1 MSNTEPGS
9 PANIGTQLEQWRSQI
24 EQALAAALVFETR
37 VPTPLHEALR
47 HAVLGGGKRY
57 RGLLAMALAADL
69 SVPTE
74 RLLSSAVALELIH
87 SASLVVDD
95 LPCMDDASRRRAAP
109 STHAAFGEATALL
122 CSIALLSRAHER
134 VAQDAGLIPIA
145 RGGIGEVMAHA
156 VGAAGLCGGQYDDL
170 FQDGPLG
177 VEPLI
182 DRYRRKTGVLF
193 AAAFA
198 CAGIVAGCDP
208 EVQSRLQ
215 RAGERLGVSFQ
226 LYDDLIDQL
235 SSAET
240 AGKDV
245 GKDATKVT
253 LATVLGTEA
262 ARREAEAGLALVQTE
277 IKALSREGY
286 ASALV
291 SAMAARAASFL
302 S

>member
-1 MSNTEPGS
+1 MSNDEPGS
-9 PANIGTQLEQWRSQI
+9 PDNFGTQLEQWRSQI
-24 EQALAAALVFETR
+24 EQELAAALAFGGR
-37 VPTPLHEALR
+37 VPAPLHDALR

-57 RGLLAMALAADL
+57 RGLLAMALGADL
-69 SVPTE
+69 SIPSE
-74 RLLSSAVALELIH
+74 RLLSSAVALEFIH

-95 LPCMDDASRRRAAP
+95 LPCMDDASRRRSAP

-122 CSIALLSRAHER
+122 SSIALLSRAHER
-134 VAQDAGLIPIA
+134 VAQDAGLAPIA
-145 RGGIGEVMAHA
+145 RARIGEALAAA

-170 FQDGPLG
+170 FQGDKLG
-177 VEPLI
+177 EDLLI

-193 AAAFA
+193 SAAFE

-208 EVQSRLQ
+208 HVLSRLQ
-215 RAGERLGVSFQ
+215 RAGEQLGVAFQ

-235 SSAET
+235 SSIET

-245 GKDATKVT
+245 GKDAAKIT
-253 LATVLGTEA
+253 LATMLGAEV
-262 ARREAEAGLALVQTE
+262 ARREAETSLAAVQKE
-277 IKALSREGY
+277 IMALSREGY

-291 SAMAARAASFL
+291 SAMAARAASLL